1 MLEQNIEG
9 IDFFLDLQPK
19 LENFKDAVIQGLG
32 HDRKYVPPKFFYDTE
47 GSELFDQI
55 CETQEYY
62 VTRTEIALISAIG
75 SDLQSL
81 IGLNSSIIE
90 YGCGSSLKIRALL
103 STLMSPSEY
112 FAIDISKSHL
122 IKTVREIAKD
132 YPSLRVGGVCA
143 DFSEK
148 IVLDQSKGPSLINRL
163 GFFPGSTIGNQTP
176 DLARILLERM
186 SATLGSNGQLLIGV
200 DTKKDADLLNQA
212 YNDKLGYTAKFNL
225 NLLTRIKRELQADFD
240 VTNFQHKAFYNE
252 SEGRIEMHLN
262 SKEAQD
268 IVIDDVKFSF
278 KKGESIHTESSYK
291 YTEGEFSDLLSQS
304 GFSLVKSW
312 SDPAELFRIYLAKV
326 K

>member
-1 MLEQNIEG
+1 M
-9 IDFFLDLQPK
+9 
-19 LENFKDAVIQGLG
+19 
-32 HDRKYVPPKFFYDTE
+32 
-47 GSELFDQI
+47 
-55 CETQEYY
+55 
-62 VTRTEIALISAIG
+62 
-75 SDLQSL
+75 
-81 IGLNSSIIE
+81 
-90 YGCGSSLKIRALL
+90 L
-103 STLMSPSEY
+103 STLTSPSEY

-148 IVLDQSKGPSLINRL
+148 IVLNQSKGPSLINRL

-186 SATLGSNGQLLIGV
+186 STTLGSNGQLLIGV

-240 VTNFQHKAFYNE
+240 VTNFQHQAFYNE
-252 SEGRIEMHLN
+252 NEGRIEMHLN
-262 SKEAQD
+262 SKEDQD

-291 YTEGEFSDLLSQS
+291 YTEDEFSNLLSQS

>member
-32 HDRKYVPPKFFYDTE
+32 HDIKYVPPKFFYDTKR
-47 GSELFDQI
+47 SELFDKI
-55 CETQEYY
+55 CATKEYY
-62 VTRTEIALISAIG
+62 VTRTEIALITSIG
-75 SDLQSL
+75 SDLQPL
-81 IGLNSSIIE
+81 IGSNSSIIE

-103 STLMSPSEY
+103 SILKSPSEY
-112 FAIDISKSHL
+112 FAIDISKLYL

-132 YPSLRVGGVCA
+132 YPSLRVGGICA
-143 DFSEK
+143 DFSDK
-148 IVLDQSKGPSLINRL
+148 IVLDQSKGPSSINRL

-176 DLARILLERM
+176 DLAKILLERM

-200 DTKKDADLLNQA
+200 DTKKDTDLLNQA
-212 YNDKLGYTAKFNL
+212 YNDKLGYTAQFNL
-225 NLLTRIKRELQADFD
+225 NLLTRIKRELQADLD
-240 VTNFQHKAFYNE
+240 ITNFQHKAFYNE
-252 SEGRIEMHLN
+252 NEGKIEMHLD
-262 SKEAQD
+262 SKEVQN
-268 IVIDDVKFSF
+268 ITIDDMVFSF

-291 YTEGEFSDLLSQS
+291 YTEGEFSNLLNQS

-312 SDPAELFRIYLAKV
+312 SDPEELFRIYLAKV